1 MQENQ
6 YNLIFE
12 KLMEITTLL
21 EQIAGNTNPIRIEI
35 EEKPQWS
42 MAELNK
48 RVHTLYEMS
57 DEL

>member
-6 YNLIFE
+6 YNHIFE
-12 KLMEITTLL
+12 KLMEIITLL
-21 EQIAGNTNPIRIEI
+21 EQIAENTKPIRVKI

-48 RVHTLYEMS
+48 LVDASYEMS
-57 DEL
+57 DKL